1 MDIIVTLTQ
10 GEFEILESWLGIG
23 EVQSWIQHALD
34 NKIRQR
40 TDASILECTDR
51 NPNKMN
57 KQAKLELLKGVV
69 LPTRVERDKGE

>member
-10 GEFEILESWLGIG
+10 GEFGILESWLGVG
-23 EVQSWIQHALD
+23 KVKPWIQHALN

-40 TDASILECTDR
+40 IDASILECTDR
-51 NPNKMN
+51 NPKKMD
-57 KQAKLELLKGVV
+57 KQAKLKLLKGVI